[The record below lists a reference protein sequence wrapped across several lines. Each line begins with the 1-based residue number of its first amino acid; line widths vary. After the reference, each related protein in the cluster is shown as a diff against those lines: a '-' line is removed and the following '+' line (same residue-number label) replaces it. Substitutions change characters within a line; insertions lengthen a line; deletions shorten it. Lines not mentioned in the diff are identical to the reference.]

1 MKQKIALVGAGGL
14 GKEVLTIL
22 RSMEDL
28 HVIGFFDDGIAS
40 NVMVMGLPILGDIQ
54 VLNTWNEPIQVLIA
68 IGDPR
73 IKKEVTGRI
82 TNSKVRYATVIH
94 PSVMLGEPDS
104 IKIGE
109 GSILAAGAALTV
121 DIEIGKHVLVNLN
134 STIGHDVKV
143 GDYTSIMPGAN
154 LAGLVKLGNGV
165 LIGSGANIINQ
176 AVIGNHAIIGSGAV
190 VIHDIPA
197 LKTAVGVPAKVI
209 K

>member
-1 MKQKIALVGAGGL
+1 MKQNIAIVGAGGL

-22 RSMEDL
+22 RCMEHL
-28 HVIGFFDDGIAS
+28 SVIGFFDDGLPT
-40 NVMVMGLPILGDIQ
+40 NMMVMGLPVLGDIHA
-54 VLNTWNEPIQVLIA
+54 LNTWDEPIQVLIA

-82 TNSKVRYATVIH
+82 TSSMVRYATVIH
-94 PSVMLGEPDS
+94 PSVMLGEPGS

-109 GSILAAGAALTV
+109 GSILAAGATLTV

-134 STIGHDVKV
+134 TTIGHDVRV
-143 GDYTSIMPGAN
+143 GDFTSIMPGAN
-154 LAGLVKLGNGV
+154 LAGLVKVGNGV